1 MVLTSIFLPTEIF
14 QCLGMHTITAEA
26 VAGTTAGAHAERG
39 FAAYAEQTGIPET
52 YCSYHKVLMGMA
64 SSGVLEKPRMLA
76 SCSLACDAN
85 NLSFKALSQ
94 LWGIEH
100 TYVDVPYDISEDS
113 IAYVA
118 DELRELTVRAEDIF
132 GRKADKDMLQAA
144 VARSQNTLLLLAQ
157 SLPKRAGKYLNSDML
172 LAVEELLDAHV
183 ALGTKDMELMAHQMI
198 EDYAAAIPYKGLS
211 LVWVHTTPFFLPEL
225 SHILDHSKAAQI
237 IASDMLL
244 DQVCTKPGGWL
255 YDGATSPFEAMAERL
270 ICCSFNGPALR
281 RAKRIRWICEQ
292 THADGAVIF
301 CHWGCKETAGAA
313 QLIRHT
319 LERAGFPALV
329 LDGDGCERS
338 NNMHAQMTTRFEA
351 FLEVLRHSHQTC

>member
-1 MVLTSIFLPTEIF
+1 
-14 QCLGMHTITAEA
+14 
-26 VAGTTAGAHAERG
+26 
-39 FAAYAEQTGIPET
+39 
-52 YCSYHKVLMGMA
+52 
-64 SSGVLEKPRMLA
+64 MLA

-144 VARSQNTLLLLAQ
+144 VARSQNTLSHLAYG
-157 SLPKRAGKYLNSDML
+157 LPRRQGRLAASDMGNEMQQA
-172 LAVEELLDAHV
+172 LAVHL
-183 ALGTKDMELMAHQMI
+183 ALGTPESEQMAQQM
-198 EDYAAAIPYKGLS
+198 AIDFAQAPAYKGLS
-211 LVWVHTTPFFLPEL
+211 LVWVHTAPFFSEPLQQAL
-225 SHILDHSKAAQI
+225 NQNSQAQI
-237 IASDMLL
+237 IASEMLF
-244 DQVCTKPGGWL
+244 DQVPFKDEGDFLHGPDT
-255 YDGATSPFEAMAERL
+255 PFEAMAERL
-270 ICCSFNGPALR
+270 VRNSYNGSASR
-281 RAKRIRWICEQ
+281 RAAHILKLCEQ

-313 QLIRHT
+313 QLIRRT

-329 LDGDGCERS
+329 LDGDGCERA
-338 NNMHAQMTTRFEA
+338 NNMEGQMSTRMSA
-351 FLEVLRHSHQTC
+351 FLEMLKDQRMELAHG